1 MRDLESHFDF
11 LLLPDGTTPQDP
23 STDVAPSSEVGSGI
37 PQESTAAADTTSA
50 PNVSPASSVASDIP
64 SDMPPD
70 VTLGLDNNLPDASS
84 SDVTQGTSTDV
95 TTSSDN
101 STVIDIDQTVPATT
115 DSTPKI
121 YSTSTKVPSR
131 PTSNLSEK
139 DVDRVRMEE
148 DDGIFWRGTV
158 VTSNS
163 TSSIKDNEQ
172 SSPQEIT
179 TIDELPQDE
188 KKAIAMYKRHFKGKL
203 F

>member
-1 MRDLESHFDF
+1 M
-11 LLLPDGTTPQDP
+11 
-23 STDVAPSSEVGSGI
+23 
-37 PQESTAAADTTSA
+37 
-50 PNVSPASSVASDIP
+50 SPASSVASDIP

-95 TTSSDN
+95 TMSSDN
-101 STVIDIDQTVPATT
+101 STVIDIDQTVPGTT
-115 DSTPKI
+115 DSTRKI
-121 YSTSTKVPSR
+121 YRTFTKVPSKAALK
-131 PTSNLSEK
+131 TAMKEK
-139 DVDRVRMEE
+139 DYDRIRMEE
-148 DDGIFWRGTV
+148 DIFWKGTV

-163 TSSIKDNEQ
+163 TSSVKSNEQ

-203 F
+203 P